1 MVVTVAITSAQGASG
16 SRSITRRQTEGE
28 GPLKSPYAVRER
40 PLSQG
45 EMAARC
51 IVWMR
56 GQNANRCASFVS
68 VGTRFLGL
76 FRPKWL
82 IWLKPAV
89 KRKRGFMLILQG
101 FLA

>member
-1 MVVTVAITSAQGASG
+1 MVLKVAITSAQEPLGRVRLLAG
-16 SRSITRRQTEGE
+16 NRGVD

-76 FRPKWL
+76 FRPK
-82 IWLKPAV
+82 
-89 KRKRGFMLILQG
+89 
-101 FLA
+101 